1 MLCLK
6 HSGVMSGGDVRGVE
20 KWAPVGGPLTRR
32 LSVSASFSGLG
43 RMEVGLGAQG
53 LCLISRF
60 VAPGECLHLEEL

>member
-53 LCLISRF
+53 Y
-60 VAPGECLHLEEL
+60 V